1 MSTKLKTLKQVK
13 EDAAF
18 YEKVKTVAAI
28 ALLGAGGFFIG
39 RKLYNDSIYNEILKW
54 ICEDFL
60 NLKTE
65 EECEKCKEEHT
76 KKLEGKDVNKIH
88 KIIKARTIL
97 FQNEIDGICKGDI
110 NKTSKEC
117 KEKTDYIDALIRHRN
132 ALRNDL
138 IDYID
143 ILPQEP
149 NVLQLSIMNSDR
161 HSITEF

>member
-1 MSTKLKTLKQVK
+1 MSNKLKTLKQVK
-13 EDAAF
+13 EEAAF

-28 ALLGAGGFFIG
+28 ALLGAGGFFVG

-65 EECEKCKEEHT
+65 EECEKCKEEYT

-88 KIIKARTIL
+88 KIIKARAIL
-97 FQNEIDGICKGDI
+97 FKNEIDDICNNDI
-110 NKTSKEC
+110 NK
-117 KEKTDYIDALIRHRN
+117 KTGDCERDPEYIR
-132 ALRNDL
+132 ALRLHRGKLRIDL
-138 IDYID
+138 SDYID
-143 ILPQEP
+143 ITEES
-149 NVLQLSIMNSDR
+149 NVLQQFTMNSDR

>member
-1 MSTKLKTLKQVK
+1 MSGKLKTLKQVK

-28 ALLGAGGFFIG
+28 ALLGAGGFFVG

-65 EECEKCKEEHT
+65 EECEKCKEEYT

-88 KIIKARTIL
+88 KIIKAQAEEFYAATERLCDSIDLKRTENDCKKLIGYQTIL
-97 FQNEIDGICKGDI
+97 TYNRQELAKKLVEFDIDL
-110 NKTSKEC
+110 
-117 KEKTDYIDALIRHRN
+117 Y
-132 ALRNDL
+132 
-138 IDYID
+138 
-143 ILPQEP
+143 
-149 NVLQLSIMNSDR
+149 
-161 HSITEF
+161 HSITESL

>member
-1 MSTKLKTLKQVK
+1 MSSKLKTLKQVK

-28 ALLGAGGFFIG
+28 ALLGVGGFFVG

-65 EECEKCKEEHT
+65 EECEKCKEEYA

-97 FQNEIDGICKGDI
+97 FQNEIDGICDKDI
-110 NKTSKEC
+110 NKKSRDC
-117 KEKTDYIDALIRHRN
+117 IEKAEYINALIRHRN
-132 ALRNDL
+132 ELRNDL
-138 IDYID
+138 EEYID
-143 ILPQEP
+143 ITYEP
-149 NVLQLSIMNSDR
+149 NVLQLVTMNSDR
-161 HSITEF
+161 RRITEF